1 MIYETLNET
10 TVVTWIGDLPVKR
23 DGIKGLLKCTLTG
36 LIEKRYLDW
45 FSACFAATERQEY
58 RMREVNA

>member
-10 TVVTWIGDLPVKR
+10 TGMTWIGDLAVQR
-23 DGIKGLLKCTLTG
+23 DGIKRLFKCTHADRPGT
-36 LIEKRYLDW
+36 EEM
-45 FSACFAATERQEY
+45 SARLVVTEGQEY